1 MLGEG
6 MANLRARRRL
16 TALLLALA
24 LSSAARGWERTD
36 TLLMK
41 SGDRVT
47 CEIVSLAGGYL
58 TARTLDFG
66 TVSIEW
72 TDVAGLISTHI
83 FEVERADG
91 VRFTGHFDSQ
101 APSVL
106 AMRTMVEEGW
116 ISIPFDQVISIRQV
130 GTSIWSSRR
139 GHINLGLDFAH
150 ADQDT
155 DFSLDAEL
163 TFQGR
168 RFTWKNTATSSI
180 SDDGSSDRRER
191 DNVVGQLEI
200 PAGVRFAWMGRGSY
214 ERNDDL
220 GLEQRLSA
228 AVAALWLPLRGAH
241 GRMGLGLGVAEADE
255 SYTGIPHS
263 TVTSGMVILAGE
275 YHRFGSYGTT
285 FGMEIVY
292 LPTFSE
298 NRYRIEMRAS
308 LSQKIAGDLNIAI
321 SPYYSSDSHPPSPA
335 VADEDWGWISSI
347 GWRF

>member
-1 MLGEG
+1 MP
-6 MANLRARRRL
+6 NLRIRRWL
-16 TALLLALA
+16 TALLCALGCV
-24 LSSAARGWERTD
+24 SAARAWERTD
-36 TLLMK
+36 TLLMR
-41 SGDRVT
+41 SGDRIT
-47 CEIVSLAGGYL
+47 CEIVKLEGGYL

-66 TVSIEW
+66 TVTIEW
-72 TDVAGLISTHI
+72 TDIAGLISTHL
-83 FEVERADG
+83 FEVERTDG
-91 VRFTGHFDSQ
+91 ARLTGHFDSEQ
-101 APSVL
+101 PGVL
-106 AMRTMVEEGW
+106 TMRTMVEEGW
-116 ISIPFDQVISIRQV
+116 IAIPFDQVIAIRQV

-139 GHINLGLDFAH
+139 GHINFGLDFAH

-220 GLEQRLSA
+220 GLDLRLTA
-228 AVAALWLPLRGAH
+228 AVAALWLPLRGEH
-241 GRMGLGLGVAEADE
+241 GRMGLGLGVAEAE
-255 SYTGIPHS
+255 ENYTGIPRS

-285 FGMEIVY
+285 LGMELVY

-298 NRYRIEMRAS
+298 NRYRVEMRAS
-308 LSQKIAGDLNIAI
+308 LSQKIAGDLNIAF